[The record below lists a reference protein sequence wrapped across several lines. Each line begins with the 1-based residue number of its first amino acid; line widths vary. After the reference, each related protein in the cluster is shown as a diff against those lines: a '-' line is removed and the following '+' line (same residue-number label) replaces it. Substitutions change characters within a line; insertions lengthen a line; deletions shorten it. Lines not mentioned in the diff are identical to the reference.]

1 MGSIE
6 RRKLMK
12 AAALGGIALSIGGAK
27 SLLVPNGARAQ
38 AAPAPAA
45 PSWPN
50 RRLLDLLKID
60 HPIIQAPMGG
70 AVSPGMP
77 VAVCGSG
84 GLGSFPC
91 SFLNAARLRDVVAKI
106 RAQTGAKP
114 LNLNFFCDVRK
125 RDAAVEAAWLKRLAA
140 YYTEF
145 GVDPPDF
152 PASIPPPFNA
162 EMCDVVV
169 ELRPEVVSFH
179 FGLPEKS
186 LVDRLKA
193 AGCVILS
200 SATTVTEARWVEDHG
215 ADAVIAQ
222 GVEAGGHRGI
232 FLTSDL
238 TSQLGTLALVP
249 QVVDAVKLPVIA
261 AGGIGDGRA
270 IAAALALGAS
280 AVQMGTAYLLCPEAT
295 TSALHRAAIKSAS
308 DKLSVISN
316 VLTGRPAR
324 VFVNRIVREVGPLA
338 TDVPSFPLGFVAL
351 EPLRKKAE
359 SQGSADFSGLYAGEA
374 AALCRELPAGEL
386 TSKLA
391 AETLQRLGGLGRA
404 G

>member
-1 MGSIE
+1 MDSIK
-6 RRKLMK
+6 RRELMK
-12 AAALGGIALSIGGAK
+12 AAALGGVALSIGGAK
-27 SLLVPNGARAQ
+27 SLLAPNAARAE
-38 AAPAPAA
+38 AAP

-50 RRLLDLLKID
+50 RRLLDRLKID

-70 AVSPGMP
+70 AVSPAMTI
-77 VAVCGSG
+77 AVCGAG

-91 SFLNAARLRDVVAKI
+91 SFWSPAPLRDVVAKI

-114 LNLNFFCDVRK
+114 LNLNFFCDVRQ
-125 RDAAVEAAWLKRLAA
+125 RDAAVEAAWVKRLAA

-145 GVDPPDF
+145 GVDPPDHL
-152 PASIPPPFNA
+152 PNIPGPFNA
-162 EMCDVVV
+162 EICDAVV
-169 ELRPEVVSFH
+169 ELKPEVVSFH
-179 FGLPEKS
+179 FGLPEKA

-193 AGCVILS
+193 AGSMVIC
-200 SATTVTEARWVEDHG
+200 SATTVAEARWLEDHG
-215 ADAVIAQ
+215 ADAIIAQ
-222 GVEAGGHRGI
+222 GVEAGGHRGM
-232 FLTSDL
+232 FLTTDL
-238 TSQLGTLALVP
+238 TTQVGTLALVP

-280 AVQMGTAYLLCPEAT
+280 AVQMGTAYLLCPEAL
-295 TSALHRAAIKSAS
+295 TSALHRAAIKSAN
-308 DKLSVISN
+308 DKLSVVTN

-324 VFVNRIVREVGPLA
+324 VLVNRFVREVGPLA
-338 TDVPSFPLGFVAL
+338 ADVPSFPLGAL
-351 EPLRKKAE
+351 AIEPVRKKAE
-359 SQGSADFSGLYAGEA
+359 SQGSSDFSGLYAGEA

-391 AETLQRLGGLGRA
+391 AESLQRLGALGRA